1 MKQISIMW
9 DLDGTLIDSYKII
22 ASSIEIVIKNKNITY
37 SYEEV
42 REEVTKR
49 SCGEFLTDIS
59 NKYGLN
65 LVDLD
70 KEVHSYINSR
80 YLEVEPIKNAKKTL
94 DILSE
99 MGVKNY
105 IYTHKG
111 NTTHDILKNIDM
123 YKYFSEI
130 LTIEDGFKRKPDP
143 EATNYLIN
151 KYNMDLNHTYY
162 IGDRK
167 LDIESANN
175 AHIKSVLFLP
185 PGTYVKPTGKED
197 YIIYDLLEVI
207 DLI

>member
-9 DLDGTLIDSYKII
+9 DLDGTLIDSYKVI
-22 ASSIEIVIKNKNITY
+22 ASSIEIVLKSKNIIY

-49 SCGEFLTDIS
+49 SCGEFITDVA
-59 NKYGLN
+59 NEYGLDAV
-65 LVDLD
+65 LLD
-70 KEVHSYINSR
+70 KEVHSLINSR
-80 YLEVEPIKNAKKTL
+80 YLEVEPIKNAKETL
-94 DILSE
+94 EILSK

-123 YKYFSEI
+123 HKYFTEI

-151 KYNMDLNHTYY
+151 KYQMDLNHTYY
-162 IGDRK
+162 VGDRK

-175 AHIKSVLFLP
+175 ANIKSVLFLP
-185 PGTYVKPTGKED
+185 PGTYVKPTEKED
-197 YIIYDLLEVI
+197 FIIYDLLEVKDI
-207 DLI
+207 I